1 MKYLT
6 LNGESYYIE
15 VTHFED
21 KSEQDEEGYYE
32 YYYEGK
38 DVSFDSKTMSINCR
52 IYDDEKEIGHLS
64 KRPNFALGEDVKIL
78 KAYLHKEYN
87 VKRFKSSNEELASI

>member
-52 IYDDEKEIGHLS
+52 IYDDEKEIGYLS
-64 KRPNFALGEDVKIL
+64 KRPNYALGEDVKIL